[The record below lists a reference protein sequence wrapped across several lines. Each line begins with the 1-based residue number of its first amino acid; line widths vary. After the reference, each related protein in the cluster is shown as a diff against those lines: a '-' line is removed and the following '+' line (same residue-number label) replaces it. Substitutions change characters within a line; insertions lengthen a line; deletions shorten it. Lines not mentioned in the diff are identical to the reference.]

1 MSRNINPFVVT
12 TSRTVVSFSVSCQ
25 SVNLFNNAVL
35 RVDSYDADNNIV
47 DRQTITLTNEQY
59 LAWNNDDSY
68 IINLV
73 ATLLGYVIVAPA

>member
-1 MSRNINPFVVT
+1 MSINVSPFVVT

>member
-1 MSRNINPFVVT
+1 MSSNVIPFVVT
-12 TSRTVVSFSVSCQ
+12 TSRTVVKFDVSCQ
-25 SVNLFNNAVL
+25 SVSLFNNAVL

-47 DRQTITLTNEQY
+47 DRQIITLTNEQY

-73 ATLLGYVIVAPA
+73 ATLLGYVIVPPA